1 MVKNPLVSNAPGA
14 KRGFAGG
21 VLGSLGTFYHRRW
34 LMWYFVHRQLTR
46 RYRGSFLGFFWAFLG
61 PLLMV
66 ALLSLV
72 FSPVIG
78 LRDRFIEGDP
88 TLNFGLYM
96 YCGLLP
102 FLAYSDALSKGVNS
116 IRNNSQLVEKV
127 VFPMEFLPF
136 SVSIISMI
144 DKIFGLGALVFV
156 LVLLEGRLEWTIL
169 LLPALLVLQLLFVL
183 GLCYFIAVAGTF
195 LPDVGEALRS
205 IVRATFFVTPIIW
218 PVDRL
223 PERLH
228 FLVDYNPLAYL
239 VDAYR
244 DLILRGE
251 LPGGM
256 ATLYFALFAGALFVC
271 GFALFVRVKSRFA
284 EVL

>member
-1 MVKNPLVSNAPGA
+1 MS
-14 KRGFAGG
+14 
-21 VLGSLGTFYHRRW
+21 
-34 LMWYFVHRQLTR
+34 YFVHRQLTR
-46 RYRGSFLGFFWAFLG
+46 RYRSSFLGFFWAFLG

-66 ALLSLV
+66 VLLSLV
-72 FSPVIG
+72 FSPIIG
-78 LRDRFIEGDP
+78 LRDKFIDADP
-88 TLNFGLYM
+88 TLNFGLYL

-116 IRNNSQLVEKV
+116 IRNNSRLVEKV

-136 SVSIISMI
+136 SVSITSMI
-144 DKIFGLGALVFV
+144 DKLFGLGALVFV
-156 LVLLEGRLEWTIL
+156 LVLLEQRLNWTIL
-169 LLPALLVLQLLFVL
+169 LLPVLLVLQLLFVL

-195 LPDVGEALRS
+195 MPDVGEALRS
-205 IVRATFFVTPIIW
+205 IVRATFFVTPIVW

-239 VDAYR
+239 VGAYR
-244 DLILRGE
+244 DLILRGV

-256 ATLYFALFAGALFVC
+256 ATLYFTLFATALFLG
-271 GFALFVRVKSRFA
+271 GFALFVRVKSQFA
-284 EVL
+284 ELL